1 MRAPGLQ
8 QIPKPQQRQTE
19 VYRTLSSYR
28 RFSPV
33 GWFRLLAPKMVKWVF
48 RSREGV
54 NESPG

>member
-19 VYRTLSSYR
+19 VYRTLTPYR

-33 GWFRLLAPKMVKWVF
+33 GWFRITRPENGQM
-48 RSREGV
+48 GV
-54 NESPG
+54 PES